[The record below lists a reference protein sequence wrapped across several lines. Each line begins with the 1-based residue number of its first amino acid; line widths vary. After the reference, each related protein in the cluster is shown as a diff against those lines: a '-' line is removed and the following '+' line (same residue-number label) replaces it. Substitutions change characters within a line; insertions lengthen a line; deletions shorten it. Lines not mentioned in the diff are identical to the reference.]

1 MQGMPLNAA
10 ESSPTASQPRDA
22 KDLEKKFLILACNKP
37 DRTKVLVH

>member
-22 KDLEKKFLILACNKP
+22 KDLE
-37 DRTKVLVH
+37 TKVSNPGLQ